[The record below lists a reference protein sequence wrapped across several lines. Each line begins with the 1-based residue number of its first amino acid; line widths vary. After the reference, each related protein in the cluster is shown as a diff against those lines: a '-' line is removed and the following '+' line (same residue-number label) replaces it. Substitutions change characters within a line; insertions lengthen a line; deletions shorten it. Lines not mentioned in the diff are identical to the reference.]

1 MSVKKLLS
9 VASKTVAAA
18 GTVIFSVSAFN
29 HFLYKNAIRED
40 KDYEKGLFYQW
51 KEGAVHYK
59 VCGSGKPILLL
70 HSLTIGSSHRE
81 WAKNIDILAKR
92 YTVYAVDLPGY
103 GYSDKPKIT
112 YTAFLYASFIKD
124 FTDDIIGGKTAVV
137 AANGSAMFAV
147 TAAKLFPE
155 KFSSL
160 LVVSPGGIADKMADN
175 SNFKKR
181 TLMELPLKGTLSY
194 NIKTSKKAIREFLEE
209 YGFFAKE
216 RIDDETVNAFY
227 IAAHTEKG
235 NARYAYASYV
245 TDYMNMDIKKYLE
258 MLSMPLTVVWGDD
271 NPFFNKE
278 TAQTVKKLVPWAK
291 FYVFEKT
298 KLFPYMEN
306 SEEFNKVV
314 FINIK

>member
-9 VASKTVAAA
+9 AATKTLATA

-29 HFLYKNAIRED
+29 HFLYKNAVRED

-59 VCGSGKPILLL
+59 VYGSGKPILLL
-70 HSLTIGSSHRE
+70 HSLT
-81 WAKNIDILAKR
+81 NIDILAKR
-92 YTVYAVDLPGY
+92 YTVYAVDLLGY

-194 NIKTSKKAIREFLEE
+194 NINTSKKAIREF
-209 YGFFAKE
+209 FE
-216 RIDDETVNAFY
+216 R
-227 IAAHTEKG
+227 
-235 NARYAYASYV
+235 
-245 TDYMNMDIKKYLE
+245 
-258 MLSMPLTVVWGDD
+258 
-271 NPFFNKE
+271 
-278 TAQTVKKLVPWAK
+278 
-291 FYVFEKT
+291 
-298 KLFPYMEN
+298 
-306 SEEFNKVV
+306 
-314 FINIK
+314 